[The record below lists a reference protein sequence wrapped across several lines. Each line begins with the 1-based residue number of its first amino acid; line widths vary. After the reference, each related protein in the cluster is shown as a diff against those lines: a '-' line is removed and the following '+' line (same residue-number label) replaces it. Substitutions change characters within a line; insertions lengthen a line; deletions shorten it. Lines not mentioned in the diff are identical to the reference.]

1 MVQESHEGPKMSQ
14 NMSAINKIPEF
25 AEPDEIEEY
34 FKSLLYAAPRNTRS
48 SGNGAVE
55 LSNSICFACGEKAYL
70 DGYCMPNNT
79 HKCPPQKK

>member
-14 NMSAINKIPEF
+14 NISAINKIPEF

-34 FKSLLYAAPRNTRS
+34 FKSLLYAAPRITRS
-48 SGNGAVE
+48 LGNGAE
-55 LSNSICFACGEKAYL
+55 DLSNRICFACGGSAYL
-70 DGYCMPNNT
+70 DRNGMPNKT